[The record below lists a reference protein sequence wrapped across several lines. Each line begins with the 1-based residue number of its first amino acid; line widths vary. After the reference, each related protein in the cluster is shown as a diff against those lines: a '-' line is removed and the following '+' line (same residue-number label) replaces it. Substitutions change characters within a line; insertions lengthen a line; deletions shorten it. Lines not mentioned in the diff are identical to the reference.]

1 MKKSQTHSA
10 VVDIGNSRIKAALF
24 EGGKLRR
31 SAVFPLRQS
40 DRAARFVEALPVAV
54 PVIVSDVAG
63 RRDALVRRLRNGGR
77 RVLVLSSALPLPVR
91 LLYRPKAALG
101 RDRLANAAGARALFP
116 GKPVLIVDAGSC
128 LKIDFIDRRGCFR
141 GGAISP
147 GLLQRF
153 DALHRGTARLPL
165 VKPAPEAPYTGA
177 STADSIRA
185 GVQRGMAHE
194 IEGAVRYY
202 RGRHKALRVVLTGGD
217 WIYLANWLKSPI
229 FAAPALTLI
238 GLNEILNFN
247 RPRGSQAPPAVF
259 LFFSHRRPRLLP
271 GHRFA
276 VFPLRAG

>member
-1 MKKSQTHSA
+1 MKKNQAVGA
-10 VVDIGNSRIKAALF
+10 VVDIGNSRIKAAVF

-31 SAVFPLRQS
+31 SAFFSPRQTG
-40 DRAARFVEALPVAV
+40 RAARFVEALPVAV
-54 PVIVSDVAG
+54 PVIVSDVSG
-63 RRDALVRRLRNGGR
+63 RQDAVVSRLRRNGR
-77 RVLVLSSALPLPVR
+77 RVLVLSAAMPLPVR
-91 LLYRPKAALG
+91 LLYRPKASLG

-128 LKIDFIDRRGCFR
+128 LKIDFVDRQGCFR

-165 VKPAPEAPYTGA
+165 AKPALQAPHTGA
-177 STADSIRA
+177 TTRDAIRA

-202 RGRHKALRVVLTGGD
+202 RRRHKSLRVVLTGGD
-217 WIYLANWLKSPI
+217 WVYLANWLKSPI

-259 LFFSHRRPRLLP
+259 LFFSRRRPRLLP
-271 GHRFA
+271 GRRVA